1 MSETSQEIG
10 HQGSTGFQLVMK
22 RVGTI
27 HRALYRA
34 SDGKLGRTF
43 FVPLFC
49 S

>member
-1 MSETSQEIG
+1 MSETSQETG

-22 RVGTI
+22 LVGTI
-27 HRALYRA
+27 HRALYRV

-49 S
+49 C